1 MMIILLVDS
10 LRLDCRSIMK
20 LKINLELLIF
30 VFHNINLWIILKFR
44 KLERNI
50 VICLREAWSSAFQVS
65 EYI

>member
-50 VICLREAWSSAFQVS
+50 VICLREA
-65 EYI
+65 